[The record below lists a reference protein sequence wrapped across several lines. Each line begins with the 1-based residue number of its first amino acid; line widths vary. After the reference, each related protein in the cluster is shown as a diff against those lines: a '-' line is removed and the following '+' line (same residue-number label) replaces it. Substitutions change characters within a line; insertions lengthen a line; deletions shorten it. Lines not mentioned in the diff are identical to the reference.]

1 MDFSLERILYSLP
14 AVLAGLS
21 LHEFSHAYMAMR
33 LGDRTAKDEGR
44 VSLNPLRHLDPLGF
58 LFIVLVGFGWAKP
71 VRFNPENLARPKRDR
86 ILIALAGPLSNL
98 ALGAAALLSLK
109 LLLFFIQGA
118 NGPWAEIG
126 VNLLLYCGYINFG
139 LFVFNMIP
147 LPPLDGSH
155 VLLQGIS
162 LKPELESRVVQFGS
176 YALFAIIL
184 AENRLDIDLLPIG
197 RAVDA
202 MVGLF
207 F

>member
-14 AVLAGLS
+14 AVLLGLTV
-21 LHEFSHAYMAMR
+21 HEFSHAYMAMK
-33 LGDRTAKDEGR
+33 LGDGTAKDEGR
-44 VSLNPLRHLDPLGF
+44 VSLNPLRHIDPLGF

-71 VRFNPENLARPKRDR
+71 VRFNPENLTHKKRDR

-109 LLLFFIQGA
+109 LLLSLIQVTDGFL
-118 NGPWAEIG
+118 AELSL
-126 VNLLLYCGYINFG
+126 NMLLYCGYINFG

-155 VLLQGIS
+155 VLLQGIN
-162 LKPELESRVVQFGS
+162 LKPELERRVVQFGS

-202 MVGLF
+202 LVGLF